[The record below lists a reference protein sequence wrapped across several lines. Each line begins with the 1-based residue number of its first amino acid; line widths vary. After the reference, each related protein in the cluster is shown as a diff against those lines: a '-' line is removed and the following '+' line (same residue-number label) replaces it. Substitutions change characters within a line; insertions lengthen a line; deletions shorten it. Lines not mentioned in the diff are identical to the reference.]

1 MSYEKRGGRSLA
13 EKKSELH
20 LASWRDE
27 IKQSIGSSSRE
38 LGIYNR
44 QEVIKRLRGL
54 YETLP
59 KMKEF
64 EFLQALK
71 EISNEVGVYIV
82 GGSVRDAVLEKPAKD
97 IDLIVK
103 QIEPAELVDI
113 LLKYG
118 KVVFDRNPNVKF
130 EEIDPAEIAK
140 ILNDSYGVIKFNP
153 KQTSLPEPIDITFPR
168 QDDYTESGQSGI
180 LGIRR
185 DMKPRININLS
196 IVEELKRR
204 DLTINAM
211 AVNLIDG
218 EIVDPFDGIE
228 DIVRRKIRSVGRPE
242 DRILNEDLSRGFGQS
257 VLLASFPLTLKI
269 KLRKQ

>member
-71 EISNEVGVYIV
+71 EISN
-82 GGSVRDAVLEKPAKD
+82 
-97 IDLIVK
+97 
-103 QIEPAELVDI
+103 
-113 LLKYG
+113 
-118 KVVFDRNPNVKF
+118 
-130 EEIDPAEIAK
+130 
-140 ILNDSYGVIKFNP
+140 
-153 KQTSLPEPIDITFPR
+153 
-168 QDDYTESGQSGI
+168 
-180 LGIRR
+180 
-185 DMKPRININLS
+185 
-196 IVEELKRR
+196 
-204 DLTINAM
+204 
-211 AVNLIDG
+211 
-218 EIVDPFDGIE
+218 
-228 DIVRRKIRSVGRPE
+228 
-242 DRILNEDLSRGFGQS
+242 
-257 VLLASFPLTLKI
+257 
-269 KLRKQ
+269 